1 MLGLVKVS
9 QREKTG
15 AAKPAGSP
23 QPWFRDAMHV
33 VRRVHLFSGLFMFP
47 WVMLYGITALLF
59 NHPGAFP
66 DRPVRTFQRADF
78 VDTALETPANPAAD
92 AEQVIAA
99 LNARLAAGEKSPPRY
114 RLVDPEKA
122 RYTRDRISARV
133 RGDGQEHTV
142 LYDVPTGT
150 AFVTTQTQDETERAP
165 FAMRGLKT
173 PGSLS
178 ERVKAGLPKALSR
191 NGLAADEAGIAVGTE
206 LAFFVADQQ
215 RQWKATYN
223 VQTGAVTGAPA
234 DAPRDLTVRGFLTQL
249 HLTHTFP
256 SRGGVRWLWAIGVDA
271 MFVSMVFW
279 SCSGLLMWWQ
289 LKAVRRL
296 GAIVAATGIVVAAL
310 LAFAMYLVLAG

>member
-1 MLGLVKVS
+1 MLGLVNID
-9 QREKTG
+9 KTETTS
-15 AAKPAGSP
+15 AAKTAPSRR
-23 QPWFRDAMHV
+23 PWFRDAMHV

-66 DRPVRTFQRADF
+66 DQPGRTLARADF
-78 VDTALETPANPAAD
+78 ADTALESLADPTAD
-92 AEQVIAA
+92 AEQVVAA
-99 LNARLAAGEKSPPRY
+99 LNAKLAVSETTPRY
-114 RLVDPEKA
+114 RLVNPERA

-142 LYDVPTGT
+142 LFDLPSGT
-150 AFVTTQTQDETERAP
+150 AFVTTQAQSEADRAP

-173 PGSLS
+173 AGSLG
-178 ERVKAGLPKALSR
+178 ERVKTGLPQALSR
-191 NGLAADEAGIAVGTE
+191 KGLAADEAGIAVGTE
-206 LAFFVADQQ
+206 LAFFIADEQ
-215 RQWKATYN
+215 RRWKAAYS

-234 DAPRDLTVRGFLTQL
+234 DAPSDLTMRRFLTQL

-256 SRGGVRWLWAIGVDA
+256 SKGCVQWLWAIGVDA

-279 SCSGLLMWWQ
+279 GFSGLLMWWQ

-296 GAIVAATGIVVAAL
+296 GAMVAVAGIVVAAF
-310 LAFAMYLVLAG
+310 LALAMYPILAG